1 MIGYIEGKI
10 LKMTQ
15 DGILLLAGHVG
26 YEIILPVFV
35 MEKIVKN
42 PLNFSVIYPSIDHK
56 SDNISNIASP
66 ATETFNS
73 TSNQIA
79 LFIYYHQTDRQPK
92 PILIG
97 FNSEEEKD
105 FFQAFIS
112 VDAIGPLKA
121 VKAMEKPISEIAK
134 AIENQDI
141 DFLSNLKGIGKRTAQ
156 KIVADLHGKLSRFI
170 SESNNYSKLYSD
182 SSTIPVNF
190 DYADNQSA
198 PLTLSG
204 ESSLSM
210 QQIFQQVVDVLIEQL
225 GYTSAIAKKM
235 VNIAMQKKPSI
246 STPEELFEAVL
257 HGRL

>member
-10 LKMTQ
+10 LKITQ

-26 YEIILPVFV
+26 YEILLPVFV
-35 MEKIVKN
+35 MEKIGKKT
-42 PLNFSVIYPSIDHK
+42 LSLSVVYPSIDNK
-56 SDNISNIASP
+56 SDDIEKVAFS
-66 ATETFNS
+66 ATETSN
-73 TSNQIA
+73 SNQIA

-134 AIENQDI
+134 AIEDQDI

-170 SESNNYSKLYSD
+170 YESNNSSKLHSD
-182 SSTIPVNF
+182 NSTIPVNLN
-190 DYADNQSA
+190 YADNQFES
-198 PLTLSG
+198 LTLSG
-204 ESSLSM
+204 ENSLSM
-210 QQIFQQVVDVLIEQL
+210 QQISQQVVDVLIEQL

-235 VNIAMQKKPSI
+235 VTMAIQKKPSI

-257 HGRL
+257 HGKL